1 MLRNIFGS
9 KRDEIRWKWRR
20 LHNEELYDMF
30 FSSNIVWV
38 IKSRLRWAGHVL
50 RMEERR
56 SAYRDLVGKPGG
68 KSSLGRPKCRRED
81 NIKIDIQEAGW
92 LSMD

>member
-9 KRDEIRWKWRR
+9 KRDEVRWKWRR

-68 KSSLGRPKCRRED
+68 KGSLGRPKCRRED
-81 NIKIDIQEAGW
+81 NIKIDTQEAGW